1 MFFNKGYRHVD
12 DAMKPDIT
20 DRRSMLKVS
29 GAALVTGLAGCTRQ
43 ESDADSSGAEETEES
58 TETSTNADFDPANPE
73 FPQSMATLIQAGF
86 ESGSVADLESMEER
100 DEPRYGDPVQT
111 TPSSTSEQIDPDRLA
126 FAMTPTEDP
135 AVYRDTMKP
144 LMDNIATET
153 GKSVEYFPL
162 NSYASQV
169 EAMRSERLHIAGFS
183 TGPTPFAVNLAGAV
197 PFSLQVSDSGDF
209 GYRLWLATQADN
221 EEINALEDLAG
232 KRIAHAEPSSNSG
245 NLAPRALFSNQGV
258 TPGED
263 YEVTYSGGHEQSI
276 LGVANDDYD
285 AAPVCSTCVVRVAEA
300 GNIDPS
306 QLKVVWASN
315 PFPTTSFCYRYNLT
329 PEIQDGIRSAFIE
342 YDYGDT
348 EIAEVFNG
356 RGSFTEIDY
365 ATAYDIILQI
375 QENNDI
381 NYEIGNIEG

>member
-1 MFFNKGYRHVD
+1 
-12 DAMKPDIT
+12 MKPDAT
-20 DRRSMLKVS
+20 NRRSILKVS
-29 GAALVTGLAGCTRQ
+29 GVALATGLAGCTRQ
-43 ESDADSSGAEETEES
+43 EDDADSSSNEEEGSAGSS
-58 TETSTNADFDPANPE
+58 TDSDFDPANPE
-73 FPQSMATLIQAGF
+73 FPQSMDTLIQAGF
-86 ESGSVADLESMEER
+86 ESGSTEDLENMEER

-111 TPSSTSEQIDPDRLA
+111 TPDSSSEQLDPDRLA

-144 LMDNIATET
+144 LMDNIAAET
-153 GKSVEYFPL
+153 GKSIEYFPL
-162 NSYASQV
+162 NSYASQI
-169 EAMRSERLHIAGFS
+169 EAMRSERLHVAGFS

-197 PFSLQVSDSGDF
+197 PFSLQVSSGGDF

-221 EEINALEDLAG
+221 DEINALEDLAG
-232 KRIAHAEPSSNSG
+232 KRVAHAEPSSNSG

-276 LGVANDDYD
+276 IGVANDDYD

-300 GNIDPS
+300 DNIDPS

-329 PEIQDGIRSAFIE
+329 PEIQDGIRNAFIE

-348 EIAEVFNG
+348 KIAEVFNG

-381 NYEIGNIEG
+381 NYNKGNVEA